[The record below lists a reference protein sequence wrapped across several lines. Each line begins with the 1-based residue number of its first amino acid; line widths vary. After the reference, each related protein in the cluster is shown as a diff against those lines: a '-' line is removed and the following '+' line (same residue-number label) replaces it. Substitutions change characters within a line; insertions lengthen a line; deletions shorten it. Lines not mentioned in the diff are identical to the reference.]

1 MFYVT
6 YLGFSERE
14 KKWLK
19 MNKKIANENNEID
32 CENVIEWKEKKMAKI
47 GCYDGPLLS
56 VVQSGSDKI

>member
-1 MFYVT
+1 
-6 YLGFSERE
+6 
-14 KKWLK
+14 
-19 MNKKIANENNEID
+19 MNKKIANENYEID